1 MDLTEPVFYIFA
13 GLALVSSV
21 LMVTRKNPV
30 YSAMYLVL
38 ALFAIAAIFVL
49 LEAHFLAALQIVV
62 YAGAILVLFLF
73 VIMLLNLGH
82 EFDPDIRG
90 RFWWVIGG
98 GLGLVLFA
106 ELLTIVSR
114 GAAADPG
121 PDLVAPLLEARG
133 AVGAVAE
140 PLFQNYVV
148 ALEVTGLLL
157 LVAMVGAV
165 VIAKQKR

>member
-1 MDLTEPVFYIFA
+1 MDISQLVFYLFA
-13 GLALVSSV
+13 GVAVASGV
-21 LMVTRKNPV
+21 LMITRRNPV

-38 ALFAIAAIFVL
+38 TLFSIAAIFVL
-49 LEAHFLAALQIVV
+49 LDAHFLAALQVLV

-82 EFDPDIRG
+82 DFDPDIRG
-90 RFWWVIGG
+90 KFWWVIAA

-106 ELLTIVSR
+106 ELFV
-114 GAAADPG
+114 
-121 PDLVAPLLEARG
+121 LVRDAPVTAETDVLAPLLESRG

-140 PLFQNYVV
+140 PLFENYVV
-148 ALEVTGLLL
+148 AVELTGVLL

-165 VIAKQKR
+165 VIAKRKV

>member
-1 MDLTEPVFYIFA
+1 MDLTQAVFYIFA
-13 GLALVSSV
+13 GLALASSV
-21 LMVTRKNPV
+21 MMVTRKNPV

-38 ALFAIAAIFVL
+38 TLFAIAAIFVL
-49 LEAHFLAALQIVV
+49 LEAHFLAALQVVV

-82 EFDPDIRG
+82 DFDPDLRG
-90 RFWWVIGG
+90 RFWWVFGG
-98 GLGLVLFA
+98 GLALVLFA
-106 ELLTIVSR
+106 ELLTVVTR
-114 GAAADPG
+114 GAADEPG
-121 PDLVAPLLEARG
+121 PDIVAPLLEARG
-133 AVGAVAE
+133 AVAAVAE

-165 VIAKQKR
+165 VIAKQRP

>member
-1 MDLTEPVFYIFA
+1 MDISQLVFYLFA
-13 GLALVSSV
+13 GVAVASGV
-21 LMVTRKNPV
+21 LMITRKNPV

-38 ALFAIAAIFVL
+38 TLFSVAAIYVL
-49 LEAHFLAALQIVV
+49 LDAHFLAALQIVI

-82 EFDPDIRG
+82 DFVPDLRG
-90 RFWWVIGG
+90 KFWWFVGI

-106 ELLTIVSR
+106 ELFVLARNAPEAS
-114 GAAADPG
+114 G
-121 PDLVAPLLEARG
+121 PDVLAPLLRSQG

-140 PLFQNYVV
+140 PLFENYVV
-148 ALEVTGLLL
+148 AVEVTGVLL

-165 VIAKQKR
+165 VIAKRKV